1 MAPEQ
6 KTDVAEKKTPAAKEQ
21 QKSIVVELS
30 ADTTGIMESLDNVE
44 RKIDLVSKKM
54 NDLIETASRLLSD
67 VKI

>member
-6 KTDVAEKKTPAAKEQ
+6 KTDVAEKKAPANKEQ

-30 ADTTGIMESLDNVE
+30 ADTTGIMEALDNVE

-54 NDLIETASRLLSD
+54 NDLREMASQLLSD